1 MKIEQTWPYIK
12 DIISPTGQPTAVDV
26 GKDAVQIV
34 PSTVVTISQQAWDL
48 ACSMSGTTGT
58 TDSV

>member
-1 MKIEQTWPYIK
+1 MKIEQTWPYIQ

-48 ACSMSGTTGT
+48 ACGMSKTTG
-58 TDSV
+58 